1 MNLNNQSELE
11 SYFADNFDTVLFPI
25 LADMYLQDR
34 DLDRARKVCD
44 IGLGYHPDHVDGK
57 FILAMVELEIGNER
71 EAEKL
76 LKDVVLSGTDHLQ
89 AAFQLAVV
97 QQSLGRAESTLQ
109 KSWNKVIDLDPENR
123 EAKSILSIIEKGEKP
138 SKTIKR
144 SKPNKGKK
152 STKRRKSSS
161 KNEDGP
167 QLSISPRI
175 ATFTMVN
182 VLKNQKLFYQALDVL
197 DILVTKGADSIKIEQ
212 ERDVIKDLI
221 KEESN

>member
-11 SYFADNFDTVLFPI
+11 AYFADNFDTVLFPV
-25 LADMYLQDR
+25 LADMYLQKR

-57 FILAMVELEIGNER
+57 FILSMVELEIGNER

-76 LKDVVLSGTDHLQ
+76 LKDVVSSGTDHLQ

-109 KSWNKVIDLDPENR
+109 KSSNRVIDLDPENR
-123 EAKSILSIIEKGEKP
+123 EAKSILSIIEKGDKLP
-138 SKTIKR
+138 NTIKQT
-144 SKPNKGKK
+144 KTKK
-152 STKRRKSSS
+152 SKKSSS
-161 KNEDGP
+161 KTMEGP
-167 QLSISPRI
+167 KLAISPRI

-182 VLKNQKLFYQALDVL
+182 VLKNQHLFYQALDVL
-197 DILVTKGADSIKIEQ
+197 DILVTKGADHEKIEQ
-212 ERDVIKDLI
+212 EREVIKDLI
-221 KEESN
+221 KEQNN

>member
-11 SYFADNFDTVLFPI
+11 AYFADNFDTVLFPI
-25 LADMYLQDR
+25 LADMYLQKR
-34 DLDRARKVCD
+34 DIERARKVCD

-97 QQSLGRAESTLQ
+97 QQSLGSSESTLQ

-123 EAKSILSIIEKGEKP
+123 EAKSILTIIEKGEKP
-138 SKTIKR
+138 TKTIKR
-144 SKPNKGKK
+144 SKSKNSRK
-152 STKRRKSSS
+152 SSKRRKSSS
-161 KNEDGP
+161 K
-167 QLSISPRI
+167 
-175 ATFTMVN
+175 
-182 VLKNQKLFYQALDVL
+182 
-197 DILVTKGADSIKIEQ
+197 
-212 ERDVIKDLI
+212 
-221 KEESN
+221 

>member
-1 MNLNNQSELE
+1 
-11 SYFADNFDTVLFPI
+11 
-25 LADMYLQDR
+25 MYLQKG
-34 DLDRARKVCD
+34 DLTRARKVCE

-57 FILAMVELEIGNER
+57 FILSMVELEIGNER

-138 SKTIKR
+138 RQRIKTNKTKKR
-144 SKPNKGKK
+144 KK
-152 STKRRKSSS
+152 VS
-161 KNEDGP
+161 
-167 QLSISPRI
+167 
-175 ATFTMVN
+175 
-182 VLKNQKLFYQALDVL
+182 
-197 DILVTKGADSIKIEQ
+197 
-212 ERDVIKDLI
+212 
-221 KEESN
+221 

>member
-11 SYFADNFDTVLFPI
+11 AYFADNFDTVLFPI
-25 LADMYLQDR
+25 LADMYLQNR
-34 DLDRARKVCD
+34 DIDRARKVCD

-76 LKDVVLSGTDHLQ
+76 LKDVVSSGTDHLQ
-89 AAFQLAVV
+89 AAFQLAIV

-144 SKPNKGKK
+144 AKPKNSKK
-152 STKRRKSSS
+152 SIKRRKSSS
-161 KNEDGP
+161 K
-167 QLSISPRI
+167 
-175 ATFTMVN
+175 
-182 VLKNQKLFYQALDVL
+182 
-197 DILVTKGADSIKIEQ
+197 
-212 ERDVIKDLI
+212 KD
-221 KEESN
+221 

>member
-1 MNLNNQSELE
+1 MNLNNQAELE
-11 SYFADNFDTVLFPI
+11 VYFADNFDTVLFPI
-25 LADMYLQDR
+25 LADMYLQKG
-34 DLDRARKVCD
+34 DLTRARKVCE

-57 FILAMVELEIGNER
+57 FILSMIELEIGNER

-138 SKTIKR
+138 RQRIKTNKTKKR
-144 SKPNKGKK
+144 K
-152 STKRRKSSS
+152 TSS
-161 KNEDGP
+161 KSNKASSKKTDGP
-167 QLSISPRI
+167 QLAISPRI

-182 VLKNQKLFYQALDVL
+182 VLKNQNLFYQALDVL
-197 DILVTKGADSIKIEQ
+197 DILVTKGADPERIEA
-212 ERDVIKDLI
+212 ERDLIKDLI
-221 KEESN
+221 KEENN

>member
-11 SYFADNFDTVLFPI
+11 AYFADNFDTVLFPV
-25 LADMYLQDR
+25 LADMYLQKR

-57 FILAMVELEIGNER
+57 FILSMVELEIGNER

-76 LKDVVLSGTDHLQ
+76 LKDVVSSGTDHLQ

-109 KSWNKVIDLDPENR
+109 KSWNRVIDLDPENR
-123 EAKSILSIIEKGEKP
+123 EAKSILSIIEKGNKLP
-138 SKTIKR
+138 KTIKQT
-144 SKPNKGKK
+144 KTKK
-152 STKRRKSSS
+152 SKKSSS
-161 KNEDGP
+161 KTMEGP
-167 QLSISPRI
+167 KLAISPRI

-182 VLKNQKLFYQALDVL
+182 VLKNQQLFYQALDVL
-197 DILVTKGADSIKIEQ
+197 DILVTKGADHEKIEQ
-212 ERDVIKDLI
+212 EREVIKDLI
-221 KEESN
+221 KEQNN

>member
-11 SYFADNFDTVLFPI
+11 AYFADNFDTVLFPV
-25 LADMYLQDR
+25 LADMYLQKR

-57 FILAMVELEIGNER
+57 FILSMVELEIGNER

-76 LKDVVLSGTDHLQ
+76 LKDAVSSGTDHLQ

-109 KSWNKVIDLDPENR
+109 KSWNRVIDLDPENR
-123 EAKSILSIIEKGEKP
+123 EAKSILSIIEKGDKLP
-138 SKTIKR
+138 NTIKQTKTKN
-144 SKPNKGKK
+144 SK
-152 STKRRKSSS
+152 KSSS
-161 KNEDGP
+161 KTMEGP
-167 QLSISPRI
+167 KLAISPRI

-182 VLKNQKLFYQALDVL
+182 VLKNQHLFYQALDVL
-197 DILVTKGADSIKIEQ
+197 DILVTKGADHEKIEQ
-212 ERDVIKDLI
+212 EREEIKDLI
-221 KEESN
+221 KEQNN

>member
-11 SYFADNFDTVLFPI
+11 AYFADNFDTGLFPV
-25 LADMYLQDR
+25 LADMYLQKR

-57 FILAMVELEIGNER
+57 FILSMVELEIGNER

-76 LKDVVLSGTDHLQ
+76 LKDVVSSGTDHLQ

-109 KSWNKVIDLDPENR
+109 KSWNRVIDLDPENR
-123 EAKSILSIIEKGEKP
+123 EAKSILSIIEKGDKLP
-138 SKTIKR
+138 NTIKQTKTKN
-144 SKPNKGKK
+144 SK
-152 STKRRKSSS
+152 KSSS
-161 KNEDGP
+161 KTMEGP
-167 QLSISPRI
+167 KLAISPRI

-182 VLKNQKLFYQALDVL
+182 VLKNQHLFYQALDVL
-197 DILVTKGADSIKIEQ
+197 DILVTKGADHEKIEQ
-212 ERDVIKDLI
+212 EREEIKDLI
-221 KEESN
+221 KEQNN

>member
-1 MNLNNQSELE
+1 MNLNNQAELE
-11 SYFADNFDTVLFPI
+11 VYFADNFDTVLFPI
-25 LADMYLQDR
+25 LADMYLQKG
-34 DLDRARKVCD
+34 DLIRARKVCE

-57 FILAMVELEIGNER
+57 FILSMVELEIGNER

-76 LKDVVLSGTDHLQ
+76 LKNVVLSGTDHLQ

-138 SKTIKR
+138 RQRIKTAKSKKRKKTSKKNKTI
-144 SKPNKGKK
+144 SKKA
-152 STKRRKSSS
+152 
-161 KNEDGP
+161 DGP
-167 QLSISPRI
+167 QLAISPRI

-182 VLKNQKLFYQALDVL
+182 VLKNQNLFYQALDVL
-197 DILVTKGADSIKIEQ
+197 DILVTKGADSEKIEV
-212 ERDVIKDLI
+212 ERNAIKNLI
-221 KEESN
+221 KEENN

>member
-11 SYFADNFDTVLFPI
+11 AYFADNFDTVLFPV
-25 LADMYLQDR
+25 LADMYLQKR
-34 DLDRARKVCD
+34 DIERARKVCD

-123 EAKSILSIIEKGEKP
+123 EAKSILTIIEKGEKP
-138 SKTIKR
+138 TKTIKR
-144 SKPNKGKK
+144 SKSKNSRK
-152 STKRRKSSS
+152 SSKRRKSSS
-161 KNEDGP
+161 KKDEGP
-167 QLSISPRI
+167 QLAISPRI

-197 DILVTKGADSIKIEQ
+197 DILVTKNADPVKIEQ
-212 ERDVIKDLI
+212 EREAIKDLI
-221 KEESN
+221 KEENN

>member
-11 SYFADNFDTVLFPI
+11 AYFADNFDTVLFPV
-25 LADMYLQDR
+25 LADMYLQKR

-71 EAEKL
+71 GAEKL
-76 LKDVVLSGTDHLQ
+76 LKDVVSSGTDHLQ

-109 KSWNKVIDLDPENR
+109 KSWNRVIDLDPENR
-123 EAKSILSIIEKGEKP
+123 EAKSILSIIEKGDKLP
-138 SKTIKR
+138 NTIKQT
-144 SKPNKGKK
+144 KTKK
-152 STKRRKSSS
+152 SKKSSS
-161 KNEDGP
+161 KTMEGP
-167 QLSISPRI
+167 KLAISPRI

-182 VLKNQKLFYQALDVL
+182 VLKNQHLFYQALDVL
-197 DILVTKGADSIKIEQ
+197 DILVTKGADHEKIEQ
-212 ERDVIKDLI
+212 EREVIKDLI
-221 KEESN
+221 KEQNN

>member
-11 SYFADNFDTVLFPI
+11 TYFADNFDTVLFPI
-25 LADMYLQDR
+25 LADMYLQNG
-34 DLDRARKVCD
+34 DLERARKVCD

-57 FILAMVELEIGNER
+57 FILAMVELDLENER

-76 LKDVVLSGTDHLQ
+76 LKDVVQSGTDHLQ

-138 SKTIKR
+138 KKTIKR
-144 SKPNKGKK
+144 SNPKK
-152 STKRRKSSS
+152 RKRSS
-161 KNEDGP
+161 KPSKLSVKRPEGP
-167 QLSISPRI
+167 QLAISPRI

-197 DILVTKGADSIKIEQ
+197 DILVTKGAEPEKIEK
-212 ERDVIKDLI
+212 ERDAIKNLI

>member
-11 SYFADNFDTVLFPI
+11 AYFADNFDTVLFPV
-25 LADMYLQDR
+25 LADMYLQKR
-34 DLDRARKVCD
+34 DIERARKVCD

-123 EAKSILSIIEKGEKP
+123 EAKSILTIIEKGEKP
-138 SKTIKR
+138 TKTIKR
-144 SKPNKGKK
+144 SKSKN
-152 STKRRKSSS
+152 SRKSSKRRQSSS
-161 KNEDGP
+161 KKDEGP
-167 QLSISPRI
+167 QLAISPRI

-197 DILVTKGADSIKIEQ
+197 DILVTKGSDPVKIEQ
-212 ERDVIKDLI
+212 EREAIKDLI
-221 KEESN
+221 KEENN

>member
-11 SYFADNFDTVLFPI
+11 AYFADNFDTVLFPV
-25 LADMYLQDR
+25 LADMYLQKR

-57 FILAMVELEIGNER
+57 FILSMVELEIGNER

-76 LKDVVLSGTDHLQ
+76 LKDVVSSGTDHLQ

-109 KSWNKVIDLDPENR
+109 KSWNRVIDLDPENR
-123 EAKSILSIIEKGEKP
+123 EAKSILSIIEKGDKLP
-138 SKTIKR
+138 NTIKQTKTKN
-144 SKPNKGKK
+144 SKK
-152 STKRRKSSS
+152 SSKNKKSSS
-161 KNEDGP
+161 KTMEGP
-167 QLSISPRI
+167 KLAISPRI

-182 VLKNQKLFYQALDVL
+182 VLKNQHLFYQALDVL
-197 DILVTKGADSIKIEQ
+197 DILVTKGADHEKIEQ
-212 ERDVIKDLI
+212 EREVIKDLI
-221 KEESN
+221 KEQNN

>member
-11 SYFADNFDTVLFPI
+11 AYFADNFDTVLFPI
-25 LADMYLQDR
+25 LADMYLQNR
-34 DLDRARKVCD
+34 DIDRARKVCD

-76 LKDVVLSGTDHLQ
+76 LKDVVSSGTDHLQ

-144 SKPNKGKK
+144 AKPKNSKK
-152 STKRRKSSS
+152 SIKRRKSSS
-161 KNEDGP
+161 KKDDGP
-167 QLSISPRI
+167 QLAISPRI

-182 VLKNQKLFYQALDVL
+182 VLKNQKLFNQALDVL
-197 DILVTKGADSIKIEQ
+197 DILVTKGAETEKIQ
-212 ERDVIKDLI
+212 AERDAIKNLI
-221 KEESN
+221 KEENN